1 MCKML
6 LSINPEHVEN
16 ILNGNK
22 QFEFRKVRCRSEVDK
37 IIIYA
42 TSPIMKVV
50 GEVDVIDVIVDKP
63 EQVWKLTSKFAGIS
77 KQFYDKYYQ
86 NKEMAVAYRL
96 GDVKKYPLP
105 LSLSDFGI
113 NFAPQSFV
121 YV

>member
-1 MCKML
+1 ML

-22 QFEFRKVRCRSEVDK
+22 QFEFRKVRCRPEVDK

-42 TSPIMKVV
+42 TSPVMKVV
-50 GEVDVIDVIVDKP
+50 GEADVIDVIVDFP
-63 EQVWKLTSKFAGIS
+63 EQVWEMTSEFAGIS

-86 NKEMAVAYRL
+86 NKEVAVAYRL
-96 GDVKKYPLP
+96 GDVRKYKKPLT
-105 LSLSDFGI
+105 LADFGI